1 VLHKDI
7 PYGKIIETM
16 LSTQP
21 YEMVPELPFLI
32 PGIVFLTAAP
42 IFPAAFDS
50 DFLKI
55 LDEIPLV
62 IPKECF

>member
-1 VLHKDI
+1 
-7 PYGKIIETM
+7 
-16 LSTQP
+16 
-21 YEMVPELPFLI
+21 MVPEFPFLI

-42 IFPAAFDS
+42 IFPAVIDS

-62 IPKECF
+62 IPKECFHRAGFSEMKDVP